1 MAAPLLDGSS
11 LATSGPQV
19 AADVTSYPEEGEVPH
34 LDSSERRR
42 HQRAGP
48 FEGAW
53 SGASG
58 GSVVRISDLSE
69 GGCFVESLSVPSLSE
84 KIQVAL
90 ALDLDEI
97 CVTGHVTMA
106 DAGIGFGVQFTDL
119 SAEQRDAIRGA
130 VQQLLG
136 GTDDLSVAI
145 SRCGQADV
153 SPAPEATG
161 DLAFG
166 L

>member
-1 MAAPLLDGSS
+1 MAARLLDGST

-19 AADVTSYPEEGEVPH
+19 AADVTGYPEEGEVPH
-34 LDSSERRR
+34 LDIRERRR

-69 GGCFVESLSVPSLSE
+69 GGCFIECPSVPSVSE
-84 KIQVAL
+84 KVQVAL
-90 ALDLDEI
+90 ALGLDEI
-97 CVTGHVTMA
+97 SVTGHVTMA
-106 DAGIGFGVQFTDL
+106 DAGMGFGVQFADL
-119 SAEQRDAIRGA
+119 RAEQREAIRGA
-130 VQQLLG
+130 VQQVLG
-136 GTDDLSVAI
+136 GTGDLSVAI

-153 SPAPEATG
+153 SPAHGAIG

-166 L
+166 V